1 MFKGTH
7 KKIRN
12 IKHRTV
18 TKSPTK
24 DFREKVTYSDK
35 NKKTIKTF
43 KVKFTESWTRR
54 DLQFIRA
61 LFLVLATGINKK
73 KLKL

>member
-24 DFREKVTYSDK
+24 DFREKVIR
-35 NKKTIKTF
+35 IK
-43 KVKFTESWTRR
+43 
-54 DLQFIRA
+54 IR
-61 LFLVLATGINKK
+61 KR
-73 KLKL
+73 